1 MAKKLTCDYC
11 GKEKE
16 EFSFS
21 IGASRSKDWTMQYG
35 TGKVTCPD
43 CYDKGEK
50 EGDARVEAHIK
61 AHNKSVT
68 EQFEDLY
75 TDAAGN
81 CFSDA
86 DGGL

>member
-1 MAKKLTCDYC
+1 MKKLTCDYC

-16 EFSFS
+16 EFSFF
-21 IGASRSKDWTMQYG
+21 IGASRTRDWTMHEG
-35 TGKVTCPD
+35 TGKVSCPD
-43 CYDKGEK
+43 CYNEAEK
-50 EGDARVEAHIK
+50 EATARIDAHIK

-68 EQFEDLY
+68 EKFEDLY
-75 TDAAGN
+75 TDAAGR